1 MKSYLIL
8 LSIVLYCIAFT
19 IVCYLLQIN
28 TFEKKYVS
36 IMTHLPL
43 LLFSLSLYSSEYIGK
58 NSEDDKNLQKI
69 GKICIVSFLIG
80 YCLNSMGLV
89 TGITYKLFWF
99 YGLNL
104 IGALM
109 IYISAI
115 RHRYFDN

>member
-43 LLFSLSLYSSEYIGK
+43 LLFSISLYASEYIGK

-109 IYISAI
+109 IFISTI
-115 RHRYFDN
+115 RHGFFNN